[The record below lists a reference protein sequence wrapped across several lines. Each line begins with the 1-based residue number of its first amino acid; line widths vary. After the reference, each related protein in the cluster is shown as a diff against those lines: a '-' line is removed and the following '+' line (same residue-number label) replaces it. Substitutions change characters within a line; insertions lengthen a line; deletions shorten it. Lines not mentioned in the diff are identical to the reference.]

1 MNSEKK
7 WKTTDKLSG
16 PSGRKVSGTFRDV
29 SMTAYSPEFI
39 DEVDSLCV
47 DYKKKRSEIFKLA
60 ERVGTPNPTYIRH
73 YLDSRG
79 YE

>member
-1 MNSEKK
+1 
-7 WKTTDKLSG
+7 
-16 PSGRKVSGTFRDV
+16 
-29 SMTAYSPEFI
+29 MTAYSPEFI